1 MDTFYTYPFS
11 NYTESDETKPSSCEL
26 KFFFKIPM
34 ITTLSVLTLSELIQA
49 IRLGWAGNLDF
60 WNILKEKKMNIVH

>member
-1 MDTFYTYPFS
+1 MDGTLFLTYNPNKSVDIFYTFS
-11 NYTESDETKPSSCEL
+11 LSNHTESDETKPSSCEL

-49 IRLGWAGNLDF
+49 LDLGEPA
-60 WNILKEKKMNIVH
+60 I

>member
-1 MDTFYTYPFS
+1 MKFSFPLFPLFHIPHHPNKSVNTFYTFPFS
-11 NYTESDETKPSSCEL
+11 NHTESDETKPSSCEL

-49 IRLGWAGNLDF
+49 IRLG
-60 WNILKEKKMNIVH
+60 